1 SDEFKTGSFEILRTM
16 PITPWQLVAG
26 KYLATVI
33 VVLIALAP
41 TLIYPIS
48 LQSLSAGGGIDTGGT
63 AGSYIG
69 LVLLS
74 ACFVAIGICCSSFTA
89 NAVVAFIVSAFMC
102 VALYESFTAISRI
115 PVFEGGADYYLEMM
129 GIDFH
134 YRSISRGVADTRDI
148 IYFLSVIGLF
158 LVITHRNLTRR

>member
-1 SDEFKTGSFEILRTM
+1 M
-16 PITPWQLVAG
+16 
-26 KYLATVI
+26 
-33 VVLIALAP
+33 VLIALAP

-48 LQSLSAGGGIDTGGT
+48 LQQLSAVGGIDTGGV

-69 LVLLS
+69 LILLS
-74 ACFVAIGICCSSFTA
+74 ASFVAIGICCSSFTA
-89 NAVVAFIVSAFMC
+89 NAVVAFIASIFIC
-102 VALYESFTAISRI
+102 IVAYSSFTAISRI
-115 PVFEGGADYYLEMM
+115 PVFEGGADYYLEMV

-158 LVITHRNLTRR
+158 LIVTHRNLIKRQA